1 MTVARPEAPAAKT
14 LSAIRLSLF
23 YAAFFAVVGVHL
35 PFWPVWL
42 ASRGIGATEIGI
54 ILAATVS
61 AKVVSAPMMAHVADR
76 WGERRRLMILC
87 AAGALAGF
95 TLFAVAGGFWSI
107 LGISILFSVFW
118 SAIMPLGE
126 SLTMLTARAR
136 GLDYGRVRL
145 WGSLSFIA
153 AAVAAGRIL
162 AGRPEDIVFWLLIGG
177 IAVTLAA
184 CTGLPDTRTAP
195 VETAR
200 LPIGLVLRNRTFVLF
215 LASVALIQ
223 GSHSVY
229 YAFGTL
235 HWRAAGYSDDLIGW
249 LWAEGVIA
257 EIVLFAFGGVL
268 VRRFGPANLII
279 LGGLAGIVRWCATGL
294 SDALPV
300 LVAVQALHAFT
311 FGATHLGAIHFIART
326 VPPALSATAQSL
338 YSAAVMGLGLGLAIL
353 ASGSLY
359 AAFGAGAYFAM
370 AVLGALG
377 SVCAVVLARRWRT

>member
-1 MTVARPEAPAAKT
+1 MTAAGPAAPAAT
-14 LSAIRLSLF
+14 ATAIRLALF

-42 ASRGIGATEIGI
+42 ASRGIGATEIGV

-76 WGERRRLMILC
+76 WGERRRLMIAF

-95 TLFAVAGGFWSI
+95 ALFAVAGGFWSI
-107 LGISILFSVFW
+107 LAISVLFSVFW

-126 SLTMLTARAR
+126 SLTMLTVRAQ

-145 WGSLSFIA
+145 WGSLGFIG

-162 AGRPEDIVFWLLIGG
+162 AGRPEDIVFWIILGG
-177 IAVTLAA
+177 IALTLAA
-184 CTGLPDTRTAP
+184 CAGLPDTRTAP
-195 VETAR
+195 AEPLS
-200 LPIGLVLRNRTFVLF
+200 LPVGLVLRNRPFVLF
-215 LASVALIQ
+215 LATVALIQ
-223 GSHSVY
+223 GSHAVY

-235 HWRAAGYSDDLIGW
+235 HWRAVGYSDAVIGW

-257 EIVLFAFGGVL
+257 EIILFAFGGAL
-268 VRRFGPANLII
+268 VRRLGPARLI
-279 LGGLAGIVRWCATGL
+279 LLAGMAGVVRWCATGL

-300 LVAVQALHAFT
+300 LVMVQALHAFT
-311 FGATHLGAIHFIART
+311 FGAAHLGAIYFIART

-338 YSAAVMGLGLGLAIL
+338 YSATVMGLGLGLAIL

-359 AAFGAGAYFAM
+359 AAFGGGAYFAM
-370 AVLGALG
+370 AALGALG
-377 SVCAVVLARRWRT
+377 SVLAVVLARRWKA

>member
-1 MTVARPEAPAAKT
+1 MTAAAAKT
-14 LSAIRLSLF
+14 GSSLRLALF

-76 WGERRRLMILC
+76 WGERRRLMIAF

-95 TLFAVAGGFWSI
+95 ALFAVAGGFWSI
-107 LGISILFSVFW
+107 LAVSILFSVFW

-145 WGSLSFIA
+145 WGSLSFIG

-162 AGRPEDIVFWLLIGG
+162 AGQPEDIVFWLLIGG
-177 IAVTLAA
+177 IGLTLAA

-195 VETAR
+195 AEAAR
-200 LPIGLVLRNRTFVLF
+200 LPIGLVLRNRTFLLF

-235 HWRAAGYSDDLIGW
+235 HWRAVGYSDDLIGW

-257 EIVLFAFGGVL
+257 EIVLFAFGGAL
-268 VRRFGPANLII
+268 VRRLGPANLII

-311 FGATHLGAIHFIART
+311 FGATHLGAIHFVART
-326 VPPALSATAQSL
+326 VPPALSATAQGL

-359 AAFGAGAYFAM
+359 AAFGGRAYFAM

-377 SVCAVVLARRWRT
+377 SVLAVVLARRWKA